1 MIEILQQDRPELTV
15 FKCTGKVLSTDIE
28 ESITAFYAGRPTR
41 HVMWDISDAEIS
53 ELSATDV
60 RRIAEQTKRVAHS
73 RPGGKTA
80 IVSAADMPFGLARMY
95 QAFAELAE
103 QNSHVEVFRSTE
115 EALAWIGPSDST
127 T

>member
-1 MIEILQQDRPELTV
+1 MIEVFQQDRPELTL
-15 FKCTGKVLSTDIE
+15 FKCTGRVLSTDIE
-28 ESITAFYAGRPTR
+28 ESIRAFYQGKPSQN
-41 HVMWDISDAEIS
+41 VVWDISDAEIS

-60 RRIAEQTKRVAHS
+60 RSIAETTKQLAHS

-103 QNSHVEVFRSTE
+103 QKSHVEVFRSRE
-115 EALAWIGPSDST
+115 EALAWISFSEPAT
-127 T
+127 